1 MPPMNEKAIRWTE
14 LEVLRALG
22 QKEHAHE
29 GRTFRQVSSDTRALN
44 LGDLFVAL
52 RGARHDGHDFLQHA
66 ADAGAQGAVVEMVP
80 SRSPSTLRYFL
91 VHDTLQALA
100 ALARHRRM
108 QLGARVVGV
117 VGSNGK
123 TTTKELIRAALA
135 PRYRVHAT
143 EGNMNNRIGVPL
155 TILSAPHDADVL
167 VVEMGTNEPGE
178 IRLLSGIARP
188 DAAVVTSI
196 GEEHLEKL
204 GNAEGVLEEE
214 VSILGGLSAHGMA
227 LVAEDPLALTERA
240 RRAVGPERVR
250 VAGFSERADL
260 CPDGGS
266 PGVSVEPDGTT
277 RWRWRGIPVHL
288 ALPGRWNVRNALL
301 ALGLADAWGV
311 EAEHAVRGIEGV
323 AASPLR
329 GEWRWVGGLRVLADC
344 YNANP
349 PSLWAAVELL
359 TTLLSDGPK
368 VVVLGTMQELG
379 TESHALHGRAAE
391 MIAHR
396 TGQGIDLVVATGA
409 FASAFEPFAAALG
422 DRLVI
427 CSDAIAAY
435 HAARPKL
442 RGTGTLLLKASRSEA
457 LERWLPLLQR
467 DFAPGD
473 ST

>member
-1 MPPMNEKAIRWTE
+1 MPPVNAKAIRWTE
-14 LEVLRALG
+14 LDVLRALG
-22 QKEHAHE
+22 QWEDAHE
-29 GRTFRQVSSDTRALN
+29 DRTFRQVSTDTRALGV
-44 LGDLFVAL
+44 GDLFVAL
-52 RGARHDGHDFLQHA
+52 RGARYNGHDFLQHA
-66 ADAGAQGAVVEMVP
+66 ADAGAAGAVVEMVP
-80 SRSPSTLRYFL
+80 SRSPTLRYFL
-91 VHDTLQALA
+91 VQDTLHALG

-143 EGNMNNRIGVPL
+143 NATLNNRIGVPL
-155 TILSAPHDADVL
+155 TILSTPDDADVL

-178 IRLLSGIARP
+178 IRLLTGIARP

-204 GNAEGVLEEE
+204 GDMEGVLEEE
-214 VSILGGLSAHGMA
+214 VSIFGGLDAHGMA
-227 LVAEDPLALTERA
+227 LVAEDPPELAERA
-240 RRAVGPERVR
+240 RRAVGRERLR

-266 PGVSVEPDGTT
+266 QGVSVDPDGTT
-277 RWRWRGIPVHL
+277 RWRWQGIPVHL
-288 ALPGRWNVRNALL
+288 QLPGRWNARNALL

-311 EAEHAVRGIEGV
+311 AAEQAVRGIE
-323 AASPLR
+323 AISASPLR
-329 GEWRWVGGLRVLADC
+329 GEWKWVGGLRVLADC

-359 TTLLSDGPK
+359 ATLSSDGPK
-368 VVVLGTMQELG
+368 VVVLGTMRELG
-379 TESHALHGRAAE
+379 TESHALHGRSAE
-391 MIAHR
+391 MIAQR
-396 TGQGIDLVVATGA
+396 TGQDLDFVVATGA
-409 FASAFEPFAAALG
+409 FAAAFEPFAAALG

-427 CSDAIAAY
+427 CADPIEAY

-442 RGTGTLLLKASRSEA
+442 RGTGTLLLKASRGEA
-457 LERWLPLLQR
+457 LERWIPLLQG
-467 DFAPGD
+467 DFTPADP
-473 ST
+473 T